1 MISTFII
8 STVVKEILNSS
19 YSFEFLGLS
28 ILLLVQIEIVPR
40 VKEVTEH

>member
-1 MISTFII
+1 MIFTFII
-8 STVVKEILNSS
+8 STVVKKLLNSS
-19 YSFEFLGLS
+19 YSFEFLRLF